1 MAGFADRYGA
11 WAAIFGA
18 SEGIGAS
25 FARQIAAKGVN
36 VVLVARRRDPLDALA
51 RQIQSECGV
60 QARTLSLDLTQ
71 HDFLDAV
78 ADVTGDVDVGLIVWN
93 AGATGSSAGA
103 AQEADEFLVSAFS
116 SHIALV
122 HLNCIG
128 PVAACYHFA
137 PSMKERGSGGIVLVS
152 SMAGMAGSALTVTY
166 SAAKAFEQVLA
177 EGLWSELQPHGVDV
191 LALVAGATLTPALQR
206 ADVHVDPNYPAMAAD
221 EVAEEGLTHIADGP
235 VWVPGDGNRAGFDY
249 VRSLDRRDA
258 ATTMSA
264 AARALWGRA
273 DSA

>member
-1 MAGFADRYGA
+1 MAGFADRYGP

-25 FARQIAAKGVN
+25 FARQIAANGVN
-36 VVLVARRRDPLDALA
+36 VVLVARRRDPLEALA
-51 RQIQSECGV
+51 RQIQSDYEV

-78 ADVTGDVDVGLIVWN
+78 AEATRDLDVGLIVWN

-103 AQEADEFLVSAFS
+103 AHEADEFLASAFN
-116 SHIALV
+116 SHVALV

-128 PVAACYHFA
+128 PVVACYHFA
-137 PSMKERGSGGIVLVS
+137 PNMKRRGSGGIVLVS

-177 EGLWSELQPHGVDV
+177 EGLWSELRPHGVDA

-206 ADVHVDPNYPAMAAD
+206 ANVHVDPNYPAMPSD
-221 EVAEEGLTHIADGP
+221 NVASEGLEHLADGP
-235 VWVPGDGNRAGFDY
+235 VWVPGDENRTGFDY
-249 VRSLDRRDA
+249 IRSLDRRDA
-258 ATTMSA
+258 VTTMSA
-264 AARALWGRA
+264 AARALWGR
-273 DSA
+273 DN

>member
-1 MAGFADRYGA
+1 LVAGFADRYGS

-36 VVLVARRRDPLDALA
+36 VVLVARRRDPLEALA
-51 RQIQSECGV
+51 REIQSDCEAQV
-60 QARTLSLDLTQ
+60 RTLSLDLTQ

-78 ADVTGDVDVGLIVWN
+78 ADVTRDLDVGLIVWN
-93 AGATGSSAGA
+93 AGATGLSAGA
-103 AQEADEFLVSAFS
+103 AHEADEFLTSSFS
-116 SHIALV
+116 SHVALV
-122 HLNCIG
+122 QLNCIG

-137 PSMKERGSGGIVLVS
+137 PAMKQRGSGGIVLVS

-166 SAAKAFEQVLA
+166 SAAKAFEQILA

-191 LALVAGATLTPALQR
+191 LGLVAGATLTPALQR
-206 ADVHVDPNYPAMAAD
+206 ADVHVDPNYPAMTSD
-221 EVAEEGLTHIADGP
+221 DVAGEGLEHLADGP

-258 ATTMSA
+258 VTTMSA

-273 DSA
+273 T